1 MIKMLNVSKGVLLS
15 LLPGLLCISF
25 VMVPAFSAIFSTVTK
40 HGSFKRGTMLP
51 FPQEM

>member
-25 VMVPAFSAIFSTVTK
+25 VMVPAFFCHIL
-40 HGSFKRGTMLP
+40 HCN
-51 FPQEM
+51 